1 MSAVGYRFRSELRAR
16 WRAWLALAILI
27 GLAGGAS
34 LMLFA
39 GSLRTGSAHER
50 FRSAQRAFD
59 VGLQVSCK
67 PEVRDNRGDTSCFA
81 AMARL
86 PAVADAT
93 TVVSLPSLIETLDGR
108 SIQPNPDDPCDSDPG
123 AVETVYDLSGKYG
136 TTLNRSRFVA
146 GRPANPAAA
155 DEVVLSQDTAE
166 RLGLHPGSELRIR
179 LFGAAECEDAPEK
192 WHDPVRVRVVGVQ
205 LSPGEIRPPSGTFLQ
220 SLRVT
225 PAFVRRAGAVANHFD
240 YFAVRLR
247 SDASIA
253 ELRTQ
258 AHEAGY
264 EIGVALSQANT
275 ASAVER
281 AIRPNQVSLEILA
294 LLSGFAAV
302 AVLGQI
308 LVRQTFVE
316 SDDDARLSALGMR
329 TRERVALASLR
340 GAIVGLAAAA
350 VAVVAAVAASP
361 LMPIGLARSI
371 EPDRGFSFDG
381 SALGIGAMLTFLFV
395 VAITAVTAASL
406 AKRGDRE
413 VRVRRAVLANFA
425 AGAGFSPAAV
435 SGTRL
440 ALERGAGTTA
450 VPVAS
455 SFVGL
460 MIAVVAVVGSLTFGA
475 GLTHLQA
482 TPRLVGWNWD
492 VAMTLPQLE
501 DPSAMSYDEARTR
514 VERAFGAHRVA
525 DFAKGTLFSPFPQG
539 RDLQVGPDRL
549 DVGGFIAFDGSARVG
564 PSVITGRK
572 PSQADEILLGPRTLS
587 AVGLHVGDEVAVFG
601 AVSPPGG
608 AWDDPG
614 QETSTRMTIVGTG
627 LAPMT
632 ESLGRG
638 AAVTLEGLRRLS
650 PEATEQAWFV
660 RIPPGSDRAAVVS
673 AYRSGF
679 PRSMRKSIESFGME
693 RFELSALN
701 LEQIRSVPVLFAVI
715 MGLMAAAVLAHVLA
729 VASRARRRDMAV
741 LRALGFSRG
750 QTLRTVA
757 WQSTIYSLGSLVI
770 GIPVGVLLGRLAW
783 RTYAVHL
790 GAVPEAATPLVACLA
805 VAVAALSLGGVLAI
819 VPAWRAARTPAAVA
833 LRAE

>member
-1 MSAVGYRFRSELRAR
+1 MSAVAYRFGSELRAR

-39 GSLRTGSAHER
+39 GSRRTGSAHDR
-50 FRSAQRAFD
+50 FRSSQRAFD
-59 VGLQVSCK
+59 VGLEVSCK
-67 PEVRDNRGDTSCFA
+67 PELRDNRGDTSCFT

-108 SIQPNPDDPCDSDPG
+108 SIQPNPDDPCDSDAG

-136 TTLNRSRFVA
+136 TAINRSRFVA

-166 RLGLHPGSELRIR
+166 RLGLHPGSRLRIR
-179 LFGAAECEDAPEK
+179 LFGNASCEDSPEK
-192 WHDPVRVRVVGVQ
+192 WRAPVLVRVVGVQ
-205 LSPGEIRPPSGTFLQ
+205 LSPGEIRPSSGTFLQ

-225 PAFVRRAGAVANHFD
+225 PAFVRRAGAVPNHFD

-247 SDASIA
+247 PDASMA
-253 ELRTQ
+253 ALRTQ

-264 EIGVALSQANT
+264 EIEVALSQADT

-294 LLSGFAAV
+294 LLTAFAAV

-340 GAIVGLAAAA
+340 GAMVGLAAAA

-361 LMPIGLARSI
+361 LMPIGLARRI
-371 EPDRGFSFDG
+371 EPDRGVSFDG
-381 SALGIGAMLTFLFV
+381 SALSIGAMLTFLFV
-395 VAITAVTAASL
+395 VAITAATAARL
-406 AKRGDRE
+406 ATRGDRE
-413 VRVRRAVLANFA
+413 VRVKRAILANFA

-455 SFVGL
+455 SFTGL
-460 MIAVVAVVGSLTFGA
+460 TIAVVAVVGSLTFGA

-492 VAMTLPQLE
+492 VAMSLPQLE
-501 DPSAMSYDEARTR
+501 DPNSMSYDEARGR
-514 VERAFGAHRVA
+514 VERAFAAHGIA
-525 DFAKGTLFSPFPQG
+525 DFAKGTLYSPFPQG
-539 RDLQVGPDRL
+539 RDLQLGPNHL

-572 PSQADEILLGPRTLS
+572 PSQADEIMLGPRTISSL
-587 AVGLHVGDEVAVFG
+587 GLHVGNEVDVIGQAG
-601 AVSPPGG
+601 T
-608 AWDDPG
+608 WDDPG
-614 QETSTRMTIVGTG
+614 EETSTRMRIVGTG

-638 AAVTLEGLRRLS
+638 AVVTLEGLRRLS
-650 PEATEQAWFV
+650 PDATEQAWFV
-660 RIPPGSDRAAVVS
+660 RVPPGSDRAAVVS

-715 MGLMAAAVLAHVLA
+715 MGSMAAAVLAHVLA
-729 VASRARRRDMAV
+729 VASRARRRDIAV

-757 WQSTIYSLGSLVI
+757 WQSTIYSVGSLAI

-805 VAVAALSLGGVLAI
+805 VAVAALALGGVLAI

>member
-1 MSAVGYRFRSELRAR
+1 VSAVAFRFRSELRAR
-16 WRAWLALAILI
+16 WRAWVALAVLV
-27 GLAGGAS
+27 GLAAGAS
-34 LMLFA
+34 LMLWA
-39 GSLRTGSAHER
+39 GSRRTGSAHER

-59 VGLQVSCK
+59 VGLQVSCR
-67 PEVRDNRGDTSCFA
+67 PEGRDSGGDTSCFA
-81 AMARL
+81 AIARL

-123 AVETVYDLSGKYG
+123 AVETVYDLSGRYG
-136 TTLNRSRFVA
+136 TTINRSRFVA
-146 GRPANPAAA
+146 GRPANPEAA

-179 LFGAAECEDAPEK
+179 LFGAAKCEDSPEK
-192 WHDPVRVRVVGVQ
+192 WRDPVRVRVVGVQ

-225 PAFVRRAGAVANHFD
+225 PAFVRRAGAVPNHFN

-247 SDASIA
+247 PDASVVA
-253 ELRTQ
+253 LHTQ

-264 EIGVALSQANT
+264 EIVVAVSQANT
-275 ASAVER
+275 ASAVQR

-294 LLSGFAAV
+294 LLSAFAAV

-316 SDDDARLSALGMR
+316 SDDDVLLSALGMR

-340 GAIVGLAAAA
+340 AATIGIGAAAI
-350 VAVVAAVAASP
+350 AVVAAVAASP

-371 EPDRGFSFDG
+371 EPDRGLSLDG
-381 SALGIGAMLTFLFV
+381 SALSIGAVLTFVFV
-395 VAITAVTAASL
+395 VAVSAVTAARL
-406 AKRGDRE
+406 ATRGTRE
-413 VRVRRAVLANFA
+413 VRVKRAVLANFA

-460 MIAVVAVVGSLTFGA
+460 TIAVVAVVGSLTFGA
-475 GLTHLQA
+475 GLNYLQA

-492 VAMTLPQLE
+492 VAVTLPQLV
-501 DPSAMSYDEARTR
+501 DPSAMPYEEAQAR
-514 VERAFGAHRVA
+514 VERAFGAHGIA
-525 DFAKGTLFSPFPQG
+525 DFAKGTLYSPFPQG
-539 RDLQVGPDRL
+539 RDLQLGPDHL
-549 DVGGFIAFDGSARVG
+549 NVGGFIAFDGSARVG

-572 PSQADEILLGPRTLS
+572 PSQADEIMLGPRTLS
-587 AVGLHVGDEVAVFG
+587 AAGLHVGNDVDVIGQAG
-601 AVSPPGG
+601 T
-608 AWDDPG
+608 WDDPG
-614 QETSTRMTIVGTG
+614 EETSTRMRIVGTG

-638 AAVTLEGLRRLS
+638 AVVTLEGLRRLS
-650 PEATEQAWFV
+650 PDATEQAWFV
-660 RIPPGSDRAAVVS
+660 RIPSGSDREAVVN
-673 AYRSGF
+673 AYRAAF
-679 PRSMRKSIESFGME
+679 PRPMRDSIESFGIE

-701 LEQIRSVPVLFAVI
+701 IEQIESVPVLFAVI

-729 VASRARRRDMAV
+729 VASRARRRDIAI

-757 WQSTIYSLGSLVI
+757 WQSTIYSVGSLAI

-790 GAVPEAATPLVACLA
+790 GAVPEAATPLVAC
-805 VAVAALSLGGVLAI
+805 VAVAAAALALGGVLAI
-819 VPAWRAARTPAAVA
+819 VPAWRAARLPAGVA

>member
-1 MSAVGYRFRSELRAR
+1 
-16 WRAWLALAILI
+16 
-27 GLAGGAS
+27 
-34 LMLFA
+34 MLWA
-39 GSLRTGSAHER
+39 GSRRTGSAHER
-50 FRSAQRAFD
+50 FRSSQRAFD
-59 VGLQVSCK
+59 VGLQVSCR
-67 PEVRDNRGDTSCFA
+67 PQVRDSRGDTSCFA
-81 AMARL
+81 AVGRL

-93 TVVSLPSLIETLDGR
+93 TVTSLAAVIETLDGR
-108 SIQPNPDDPCDSDPG
+108 SIQPNPDDPCDSDAG

-136 TTLNRSRFVA
+136 TTINRSRFVA
-146 GRPANPAAA
+146 GRPANPRAA

-179 LFGAAECEDAPEK
+179 LFGAAECEDRPEK
-192 WHDPVRVRVVGVQ
+192 WRDPVRVWVVGVQ
-205 LSPGEIRPPSGTFLQ
+205 LSPGEIRPPSGGFLQ

-225 PAFVRRAGAVANHFD
+225 PAFVRRAGAVPNHFD
-240 YFAVRLR
+240 YLAVRLR
-247 SDASIA
+247 PDASIA
-253 ELRTQ
+253 ALHTQ
-258 AHEAGY
+258 AHAAGY
-264 EIGVALSQANT
+264 EIEVALSQADT
-275 ASAVER
+275 AAAVER
-281 AIRPNQVSLEILA
+281 AIRPNHVSLEILA
-294 LLSGFAAV
+294 LLSAFAAV
-302 AVLGQI
+302 AVVGQI

-316 SDDDARLSALGMR
+316 SDDDVLLSALGMR

-340 GAIVGLAAAA
+340 GATVGFGAAA

-371 EPDRGFSFDG
+371 EPARGLSFDG
-381 SALGIGAMLTFLFV
+381 SALSIGAMLTFVFV
-395 VAITAVTAASL
+395 VVITAATAARL
-406 AKRGDRE
+406 ATRGDRE
-413 VRVRRAVLANFA
+413 VRVKRAILANFA

-460 MIAVVAVVGSLTFGA
+460 TIAVLAVVGSLTFGA

-501 DPSAMSYDEARTR
+501 NPNAMSFEESRAR
-514 VERAFGAHRVA
+514 VERVFGAHRVA
-525 DFAKGTLFSPFPQG
+525 DFAKGTLFTPFPQG
-539 RDLQVGPDRL
+539 RDLQIGPDHL

-572 PSQADEILLGPRTLS
+572 PSQADEIMLGPRTLS
-587 AVGLHVGDEVAVFG
+587 AAGLHVGDDVTVFG
-601 AVSPPGG
+601 AVRRPGD
-608 AWDDPG
+608 AWEDPG
-614 QETSTRMTIVGTG
+614 KETSTRMKIVGTG

-650 PEATEQAWFV
+650 PDATEQAWFV
-660 RIPPGSDRAAVVS
+660 RIPPGSDRHAVVS

-679 PRSMRKSIESFGME
+679 PRSMRDSIESFGIE

-701 LEQIRSVPVLFAVI
+701 LEQIRSVPVLFAFI

-729 VASRARRRDMAV
+729 VASRARRRDIAI

-757 WQSTIYSLGSLVI
+757 WQSAIYSVGSLAI
-770 GIPVGVLLGRLAW
+770 GIPAGVLLGRLAW

-790 GAVPEAATPLVACLA
+790 GAVPEAATPLLACLA
-805 VAVAALSLGGVLAI
+805 VAVAALALGGMLAI
-819 VPAWRAARTPAAVA
+819 VPAWRATRTPAGVA

>member
-34 LMLFA
+34 LMLLA
-39 GSLRTGSAHER
+39 GSRRTGSAHER

-59 VGLQVSCK
+59 VGLEVSCK

-93 TVVSLPSLIETLDGR
+93 TVVSVPALIETLDGR

-192 WHDPVRVRVVGVQ
+192 WRDPVRVRIVGVQ
-205 LSPGEIRPPSGTFLQ
+205 LSPAEIRPPSGTFLQ

-225 PAFVRRAGAVANHFD
+225 PAFARRAGAVPNHFD

-247 SDASIA
+247 PGASIA
-253 ELRTQ
+253 ELRAQ

-275 ASAVER
+275 ASAVQR

-294 LLSGFAAV
+294 ALTAFAAL

-316 SDDDARLSALGMR
+316 SDDDARLSALGMT

-340 GAIVGLAAAA
+340 GATIGFGAAA
-350 VAVVAAVAASP
+350 VAVVLAVAASP

-395 VAITAVTAASL
+395 VAITAATAAQL
-406 AKRGDRE
+406 ARRDRE
-413 VRVRRAVLANFA
+413 VRVKRAVLANFA

-455 SFVGL
+455 SCVGL
-460 MIAVVAVVGSLTFGA
+460 TIAVVAIIGSLTFGA

-492 VAMTLPQLE
+492 IAMTLPQLE
-501 DPSAMSYDEARTR
+501 NPSAMSYEEARTR

-587 AVGLHVGDEVAVFG
+587 AVGLHVGDDVAVFG
-601 AVSPPGG
+601 AVRRPGA
-608 AWDDPG
+608 AWEDPG

-650 PEATEQAWFV
+650 PDAAEQAWFV
-660 RIPPGSDRAAVVS
+660 RIPSGSNREAVVS

-679 PRSMRKSIESFGME
+679 PRSMRSSIESFGIE

-757 WQSTIYSLGSLVI
+757 WQSTIYSVGSLVI

-790 GAVPEAATPLVACLA
+790 GAVPDAATPLVACLA
-805 VAVAALSLGGVLAI
+805 VAVAALALGGVLAI
-819 VPAWRAARTPAAVA
+819 VPAWRAARMPAAVA